1 MTTRTRDRTWTF
13 AAPFALK
20 GVDRL
25 LPAGSYRVAT
35 DEELLEG
42 LSFPVYR
49 RVATTIFAPGR
60 GGSLEMLS
68 IDPADLQAAPDRD
81 AAARE
86 AAGQPQ
92 ASPPFEGCGAIGRFV
107 NHRGRRVRA
116 TAETPHGQPRRGTH
130 TLRRLLRHRLHAA
143 DPARADPGRRR
154 AHRLRGRV
162 RGVSARP
169 DREEAGEVD

>member
-25 LPAGSYRVAT
+25 LPAGNYRVAT

-49 RVATTIFAPGR
+49 RVATTIFAAGR

-68 IDPADLQAAPDRD
+68 IDPADLQAAQERD
-81 AAARE
+81 AAARKV
-86 AAGQPQ
+86 AG
-92 ASPPFEGCGAIGRFV
+92 
-107 NHRGRRVRA
+107 
-116 TAETPHGQPRRGTH
+116 TPK
-130 TLRRLLRHRLHAA
+130 A
-143 DPARADPGRRR
+143 
-154 AHRLRGRV
+154 
-162 RGVSARP
+162 
-169 DREEAGEVD
+169 